1 MNDLLV
7 HGVSL
12 IPHSEANDVPS
23 RLNGHAL
30 VPADLHVPPNALI
43 QLISSEHWVLMV
55 SEVLVGTVVNGVVRV
70 EVLSRVKLGI
80 KDVAIVHEH
89 RILRLVLTTSLQQAQ
104 IGEEVDFDLDCLL
117 REEVL
122 ELWALALGSIKP
134 VNLPL
139 LYPAIIFS
147 NIFQSPLLL

>member
-1 MNDLLV
+1 MLFLFDFLV
-7 HGVSL
+7 
-12 IPHSEANDVPS
+12 S
-23 RLNGHAL
+23 R
-30 VPADLHVPPNALI
+30 
-43 QLISSEHWVLMV
+43 
-55 SEVLVGTVVNGVVRV
+55 VVNGIVRV
-70 EVLSRVKLGI
+70 EVPCRVKLGI

-89 RILRLVLTTSLQQAQ
+89 RILRLVLTTGLHQAQ

-147 NIFQSPLLL
+147 ISI